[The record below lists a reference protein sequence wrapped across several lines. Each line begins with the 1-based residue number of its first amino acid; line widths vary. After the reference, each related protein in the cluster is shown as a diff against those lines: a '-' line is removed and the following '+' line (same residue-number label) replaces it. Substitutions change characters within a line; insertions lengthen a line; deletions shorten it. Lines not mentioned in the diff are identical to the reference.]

1 MCHLIGVPLYAFLYI
16 EGEWCALSQKK
27 VFYSDTNVSHF
38 FVSIIPVKDWTHV
51 KIYMIPFVLK
61 WWRAKRHL
69 LHLVCPLWKY
79 STVFIWVQLI
89 KCRYMHFYIMNVSG
103 VHFHKRKCFTLIQ
116 MFPIFCFYN
125 TSKRLHSCKDLNNSI
140 CFKMTK
146 GEKAHAPSGVPFMKI
161 LHYIYLGATNKMQC

>member
-1 MCHLIGVPLYAFLYI
+1 MCHLIGVPLYTFLYI

-27 VFYSDTNVSHF
+27 VFYSNTKVFHF

-69 LHLVCPLWKY
+69 IHLVCPSWKY

-89 KCRYMHFYIMNVSG
+89 KCNVNWA
-103 VHFHKRKCFTLIQ
+103 CI
-116 MFPIFCFYN
+116 
-125 TSKRLHSCKDLNNSI
+125 
-140 CFKMTK
+140 
-146 GEKAHAPSGVPFMKI
+146 HAPFSVPFMKI
-161 LHYIYLGATNKMQC
+161 LHFWIYLGQSIKFNVNWACIHAPFGVPFMKKRHFCIYFGATNKIQC